1 MPASRSV
8 GTPPLVL
15 VGVKVEVN
23 IAPEEL
29 ESMDMDK
36 IKAKYQEAQGA
47 HPLTLGGAVVLHSRP
62 DPVCIA
68 SHRIGMALHCVALRS
83 IERRYQ
89 SYSVAHTLFGAL
101 LQRHCTPLAHRCKT
115 HSSTR
120 TAREATPS
128 ESTSGHSTATY
139 RGVYP
144 SGVGWAHRGPS
155 APVLP
160 RSSLAMRC
168 DAIRFD
174 SATF

>member
-15 VGVKVEVN
+15 FGVKVEVN

-62 DPVCIA
+62 DPVIA
-68 SHRIGMALHCVALRS
+68 SHWYSVALRS

-89 SYSVAHTLFGAL
+89 SYSVARSSA
-101 LQRHCTPLAHRCKT
+101 HCSNCTAHRWHT
-115 HSSTR
+115 DARLTPAHALRGRQRRVSR
-120 TAREATPS
+120 LVGTAQLP
-128 ESTSGHSTATY
+128 TAGY
-139 RGVYP
+139 
-144 SGVGWAHRGPS
+144 
-155 APVLP
+155 
-160 RSSLAMRC
+160 
-168 DAIRFD
+168 IRPG
-174 SATF
+174 